1 MNSKTFYPTLIFS
14 FLILLGFCFGGC
26 AATRKEIYIPLNPE
40 VDRLPIY
47 RKFSVQAALLIS
59 EEDKKYVYKGT
70 PSGSLLTN
78 LVHVFPLGDALEN
91 GSLQMF
97 SQIFRNIQVVRT
109 PAEAKK
115 FKIVIAPQ
123 IEDFNFRYDEAG
135 DYYLRMG
142 DSRYI
147 VPTAAVK
154 VKITIYSE
162 GTAVWEK
169 GVKSPE
175 EKKPVPYNPGFA
187 NAKEIGEVV
196 CQALD
201 YALKRMAEE
210 IAQDPEVE
218 KNAASLSIDGL
229 AKTFAQHRVDYQ
241 PGLPGTGERL

>member
-14 FLILLGFCFGGC
+14 FLILLGFSFGGC
-26 AATRKEIYIPLNPE
+26 ASMKKEIYIPLNPE

-47 RKFSVQAALLIS
+47 RKFSVQAGLFIS
-59 EEDKKYVYKGT
+59 EEDKNCVYKGT

-78 LVHVFPLGDALEN
+78 IVHVFPLGDALEK
-91 GSLQMF
+91 GSMQVF
-97 SQIFRNIQVVRT
+97 SQIFRHMEIVRT

-123 IEDFNFRYDEAG
+123 IEDFNFRYDEAK
-135 DYYLRMG
+135 DYYLKQMG
-142 DSRYI
+142 DTRYI

-162 GTAVWEK
+162 GARVWEK
-169 GVKSPE
+169 GIKSPE

-187 NAKEIGEVV
+187 NEKEMGEVV
-196 CQALD
+196 CEALN
-201 YALKRMAEE
+201 YALKKMAEE

-218 KNAASLSIDGL
+218 KNAASISIDGL
-229 AKTFAQHRVDYQ
+229 TKIYVQRVV
-241 PGLPGTGERL
+241 GLH